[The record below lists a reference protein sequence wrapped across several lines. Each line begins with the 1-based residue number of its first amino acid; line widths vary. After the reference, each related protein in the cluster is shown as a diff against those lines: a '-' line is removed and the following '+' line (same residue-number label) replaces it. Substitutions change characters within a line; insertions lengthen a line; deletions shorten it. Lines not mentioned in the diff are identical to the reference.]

1 MDLDGDGKRKSSI
14 WGQINRN
21 YYEREKIEILKNEQN
36 LINLLGNIKISNI
49 DIVGAAERK
58 EAELKRK
65 IQLKK

>member
-58 EAELKRK
+58 EAEFKRK